1 MSSLIIANTCA
12 QIVGSLLIEM
22 TAATRV
28 REERMTKEE
37 LELQV
42 KILRQKKK
50 DMKLVLKA
58 TINDLQLNGEENES
72 WDGEPDFYINKGW
85 IEACEWMLKK
95 INK

>member
-1 MSSLIIANTCA
+1 
-12 QIVGSLLIEM
+12 
-22 TAATRV
+22 
-28 REERMTKEE
+28 
-37 LELQV
+37 
-42 KILRQKKK
+42 
-50 DMKLVLKA
+50 MKLVLKA